1 MLAIAFPNYYMYLYH
16 CLKDLGKLT
25 RPLCQKFIGVKVGWN
40 LTIPRDMADA
50 MAYYTA
56 VYCDEDF
63 NKAKAF
69 LKKYVLKHVS
79 KKKAKEFCIEILNT
93 PLPENIIKR
102 VIGVFLEDKITF
114 KELKDLNFLQ
124 IDQVYFYNILK
135 DDIDYKELINIINN
149 CK

>member
-16 CLKDLGKLT
+16 CLKDFGKLT
-25 RPLCQKFIGVKVGWN
+25 HPLCQKFIGVKVGWN
-40 LTIPRDMADA
+40 LTISKEMSRIMAINA
-50 MAYYTA
+50 HLYHE
-56 VYCDEDF
+56 EDYDR
-63 NKAKAF
+63 AEAF

-79 KKKAKEFCIEILNT
+79 KKKAKGFCTEILNT

-124 IDQVYFYNILK
+124 IDQVYFYNVFK
-135 DDIDYKELINIINN
+135 DNIDYKELIDIINN